1 MRKAAILSLAFLGS
15 LSLFPGCSRSAPT
28 RFYLLRS
35 IAPELP
41 ERAAARTEGAVAVGP
56 VKLPEY
62 LDRPQIVTRADSGTQ
77 VVVAEFDRWAE
88 PLADGI
94 KRVVVQNLAVLLPA
108 TSVHGFPAIGEVSA
122 DFFQVSLQVE
132 RLDAAPGSA
141 TLEVWWS
148 ILDARGAT
156 VSPPTRFQSAIRVVQ
171 MSYDAFVSAE
181 SQALGQLS
189 REVAA
194 KLHEIGAPA
203 ARGPRP

>member
-1 MRKAAILSLAFLGS
+1 MRKAAILPLAFLGT
-15 LSLFPGCSRSAPT
+15 LALHAGCSRSAPT

-35 IAPELP
+35 IAPEPP

-56 VKLPEY
+56 VKVPEY

-77 VVVAEFDRWAE
+77 VIVAEFDRWAE

-108 TSVHGFPAIGEVSA
+108 SNVHGFPAAGEVPA
-122 DFFQVSLQVE
+122 DFQVSLKVE

-156 VSPPTRFQSAIRVVQ
+156 VFPPTRFHSETRVAERT
-171 MSYDAFVSAE
+171 YDAFVSAE
-181 SQALGQLS
+181 SQALAQLS

-194 KLHEIGAPA
+194 KLQEIGIPA
-203 ARGPRP
+203 SRGPSP